1 MKVIGVVGMPASGK
15 GEFSKIASAMGI
27 PVIVM
32 GDMIRRAVAAAGLEP
47 NDENFGATAN
57 RLRAEQGMDAI
68 AALCVPEIQ
77 KLGAP
82 LVLVDGIRGD
92 REVALFKKEFPAF
105 HLISIDS
112 SFADRLARITSRARS
127 DDFTTA
133 DALRNRDTRELGW
146 GLAKALEMADIH
158 LKNEGTLDDFS
169 REVRTLLMKLGQD
182 A

>member
-47 NDENFGATAN
+47 NDENFGTTAN
-57 RLRAEQGMDAI
+57 RLRTERGMDAI

-77 KLGAP
+77 KQDAP

-92 REVALFKKEFPAF
+92 QEVALFKAEFPAF
-105 HLISIDS
+105 NLISIDS
-112 SFADRLARITSRARS
+112 SFEDRLARITARARS

-133 DALRNRDTRELGW
+133 DALQNRDTRELGW
-146 GLAKALEMADIH
+146 GLASALKMADIH
-158 LKNEGTLDDFS
+158 LENTGTLEDFS

>member
-1 MKVIGVVGMPASGK
+1 MPASGK

-57 RLRAEQGMDAI
+57 RLREERGMDAI

-92 REVALFKKEFPAF
+92 LEVALFKKEFPSF

-112 SFADRLARITSRARS
+112 SFDDRLHGS
-127 DDFTTA
+127 
-133 DALRNRDTRELGW
+133 LRGRVPMTLRPQMPLKTGIPAN
-146 GLAKALEMADIH
+146 LAGGSQMPFRWQIS
-158 LKNEGTLDDFS
+158 T
-169 REVRTLLMKLGQD
+169 
-182 A
+182 